1 MDRKILI
8 DLVKRQTE
16 TFNHQNLKPSY
27 NRTLYRLWLLSNT
40 ALSLTSFQSAK
51 QNLTALK
58 IILEEVTLLKN
69 SRGITYLPKSFREDV
84 STLKSYL
91 EDYITNNSN
100 TKTD

>member
-1 MDRKILI
+1 MERKILI

-16 TFNHQNLKPSY
+16 ALTPKDNKSAY
-27 NRTLYRLWLLSNT
+27 NRTFYRLWLLSNT

>member
-16 TFNHQNLKPSY
+16 ALTPKDNKSTY

-91 EDYITNNSN
+91 EDYITNKSN